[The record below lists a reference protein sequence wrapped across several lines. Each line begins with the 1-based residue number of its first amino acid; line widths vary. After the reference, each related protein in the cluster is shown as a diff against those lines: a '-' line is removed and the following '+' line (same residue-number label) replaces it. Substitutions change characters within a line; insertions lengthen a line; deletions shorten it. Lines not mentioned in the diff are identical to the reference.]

1 MPDRGLLHRVRVRA
15 RAIFRPARV
24 EQDLHDELHSHLG
37 HHIDELISEGMA
49 PEAARAEAMR
59 AFSGLAQAEEACRD
73 ARGVRVFAEL
83 AQDLRYAVRVLAGRP
98 SRPR

>member
-1 MPDRGLLHRVRVRA
+1 
-15 RAIFRPARV
+15 
-24 EQDLHDELHSHLG
+24 
-37 HHIDELISEGMA
+37 MA

-83 AQDLRYAVRVLAGRP
+83 AQDLRYALRMVRRTPVPAAVIVLTLAVAIGANTALFSIFDAVLLKARRCP
-98 SRPR
+98 IPIGSS